1 LLVINLSLCRVK
13 PIAAGLLA
21 GAGLVMGYS
30 GLRSAEHGVRLVVV
44 VLHNG
49 NPVLIKTANYVFVD
63 DAAGKPVGMHR
74 SPPISLSHRI
84 TDCSVTDGSEPAI
97 WPSRWS
103 AVRCR

>member
-13 PIAAGLLA
+13 PIGAGLLA

-49 NPVLIKTANYVFVD
+49 D
-63 DAAGKPVGMHR
+63 
-74 SPPISLSHRI
+74 
-84 TDCSVTDGSEPAI
+84 
-97 WPSRWS
+97 
-103 AVRCR
+103 RC